1 MIVNKPS
8 KPLIIRLVVSLV
20 GATGVIVLLWL
31 LGPLIGLE
39 STSGCIIGTVAV
51 LALWGLCNVLV
62 SWRTARTE
70 HSMISALAG
79 SDVVRDDVAA
89 ASADEVLA
97 LGEKLR
103 DALTQ
108 LRNAAGNDG
117 KGDSLYTLP
126 WYLIIGPP
134 GSGKST
140 ALLNSGLKFPLAD
153 RMGRKPVKGIGGTRC
168 CDWWFTNEAVL
179 IDTAGRYTTQD
190 SRQAVDQAGWLGFLG
205 LLKTYRKRQPV
216 NGVLVSISLHDL
228 ATITASERHA
238 HALAI
243 KQRLRELHEQL
254 GVRVPVYVL
263 FTKADLIAGFVEFFE
278 GLDREGREQVLGMTF
293 PLDDRTQPEGV
304 VGDFS
309 AEFDLLVGRLND
321 RLVDRIHQER
331 DIERRALMFG
341 FPGQFASMKEVA
353 QEFLTEIFQ
362 PNRFDSPPLLR
373 GAYFTSGTQEGT
385 PIDRLLGSLAATFG
399 LARRPGPAFTG
410 SARSYFLTRLLR
422 EVVFGEA
429 SVVGTDKHAERRHR
443 WLRRGAWA
451 SAALVLLGLGGLWV
465 ASYFDNERLVTSIA
479 HEADVYRTEVKPF
492 IEPKVTDARIREIL
506 PLLNTL
512 RQLPAGY
519 DDRMSGRGVVMGFGL
534 SQADKL
540 GGAGEQAY
548 RHALLQLFLP
558 RLLVHEANHIR
569 AALDRPDELWD
580 ALKAFLMLS
589 GQGPLDARFVSAHFQ
604 AVWVALFPGAETEA
618 EEKRRQLA
626 GHLEVLLANR
636 LELIDAGA
644 PLIEAARHIL
654 AQEQPAMRVWR
665 RIAASQSV
673 QALPEWR
680 LTDHVDA
687 NFGAVF
693 QRASGKRLSD
703 GIPGSFTVGGY
714 RVLLPAIE
722 ASARSGKEE
731 SWVLGLSP
739 EDSAYADFNRN
750 ILQLYL
756 DDYAAAWNGLLNDL
770 TVGRTDDWA
779 KAADTVRRLSG
790 SSSLL
795 VKLLD
800 AVRGETVLSPP
811 VPGGAAM
818 PTAVADTAAAW
829 LTVPLREFNAK
840 FQAIN
845 ALTQD
850 SGGGRSPDLA
860 AALASLQAAYQHLI
874 AIAQAE
880 HGVALGMT
888 DPSGEAAGALRRLYS
903 DAGLLPPPVQGW
915 LQSIARQNAA
925 SGAVGIRAQLDA
937 AWKAD
942 VLPWCKQSLNGRY
955 PFAGP
960 GGSDMAMDDFT
971 RLFKPGGLIDAFF
984 TTRIARYVDV
994 AAHPWRWLTVD
1005 GTPLG
1010 ISTSVLSAFEK
1021 ARAIRDGFFPDGGG
1035 APSVRFDL
1043 RATDFGPVTQEAAVN
1058 IDGQQ
1063 VAFQVGGNQ
1072 AVQMV
1077 WPNPSGARQ
1086 AWVTFTPVAPPP
1098 PAAGTTPAAAPMAAS
1113 HPIVGQTGPWAWFR
1127 LVQGHMRR
1135 VADRFVV
1142 TAVAGPQQV
1151 TLEMRPNSV
1160 VNPFS
1165 LTELKEFQCP
1175 TSF

>member
-1 MIVNKPS
+1 MNKPS
-8 KPLIIRLVVSLV
+8 KPLIIRLVVSLA
-20 GATGVIVLLWL
+20 GAVGVIVLLWV
-31 LGPLIGLE
+31 LGPLVGLE
-39 STSGCIIGTVAV
+39 STSGCIIGTVV
-51 LALWGLCNVLV
+51 TLALWGLGNALV
-62 SWRTARTE
+62 SWRAARTE
-70 HSMISALAG
+70 RSMISALA
-79 SDVVRDDVAA
+79 SPDTARDDVAA
-89 ASADEVLA
+89 ASAEEVQA
-97 LGEKLR
+97 LGDKLR

-108 LRNAAGNDG
+108 LRKAAASEG

-153 RMGRKPVKGIGGTRC
+153 RMGRKPVKGVGGTRS

-190 SRQAVDQAGWLGFLG
+190 SRQTVYQAGWLGFLG
-205 LLKTYRKRQPV
+205 LLKTHRKRQPV
-216 NGVLVSISLHDL
+216 NGVLVAVSLHDL
-228 ATITASERHA
+228 ATVTAEERHA

-278 GLDREGREQVLGMTF
+278 DLDREGREQVLGMTF
-293 PLDDRTQPEGV
+293 ALDDRAQPEGV
-304 VGDFS
+304 VGEFS

-321 RLVDRIHQER
+321 RLADRIHQER
-331 DIERRALMFG
+331 DLERRALMFG
-341 FPGQFASMKEVA
+341 FPAQFASMKAVA
-353 QEFLTEIFQ
+353 QDFLTEIFQ
-362 PNRFDSPPLLR
+362 PNRFEVPPLLR

-399 LARRPGPAFTG
+399 LARRPAPAFSS

-429 SVVGTDKHAERRHR
+429 SVVGTDKLAERRQQ

-451 SAALVLLGLGGLWV
+451 GAALVLLGLGSLWV
-465 ASYFDNERLVTSIA
+465 ASYFDNERLIA
-479 HEADVYRTEVKPF
+479 AIARDAAAYRTEVKPF
-492 IEPKVTDARIREIL
+492 AEPKVTDARIREIL
-506 PLLNTL
+506 PLLNAL
-512 RQLPAGY
+512 RRLPGGY
-519 DDRMSGRGVVMGFGL
+519 DDRAAGRSVVMGLGL

-540 GGAGEQAY
+540 GGVGEQAY
-548 RHALLQLFLP
+548 RHALHALFLP
-558 RLLVHEANHIR
+558 RLLVLEANHIR
-569 AALDRPDELWD
+569 AALDRPDDLWG

-589 GQGPLDARFVSAHFQ
+589 GQGPLDGRFVSAHFQ
-604 AVWVALFPGAETEA
+604 AAWSALAPGAEPEA
-618 EEKRRQLA
+618 EAMRRQLT
-626 GHLEVLLANR
+626 GHLEVLLASR
-636 LELIDAGA
+636 LEPVEAGA
-644 PLIEAARHIL
+644 PLIEAARRTL
-654 AQEQPAMRVWR
+654 AEEQPAMRIWR
-665 RIAASQSV
+665 RIAASQPV
-673 QALPEWR
+673 LAMPEWR
-680 LTDHVDA
+680 PTDHVDA
-687 NFGAVF
+687 SIGAVF

-703 GIPGSFTVGGY
+703 GIPGRFTLGGF
-714 RVLLPAIE
+714 RALLPVIE
-722 ASARSGKEE
+722 ANARSGKEE

-739 EDSAYADFNRN
+739 GDSAYADFNRS

-770 TVGRTDDWA
+770 TIGRTDDWA
-779 KAADTVRRLSG
+779 KAADAVRRLSG

-800 AVRGETVLSPP
+800 AVRAETVLSPP
-811 VPGGAAM
+811 VPGGAAV
-818 PTAVADTAAAW
+818 PAALADAVAPW
-829 LTVPLREFNAK
+829 LMASLRDFNGK

-860 AALASLQAAYQHLI
+860 AALAALQAAYQHLI

-880 HGVALGMT
+880 HGVALGLT
-888 DPSGEAAGALRRLYS
+888 DPSGEAAGALRRLYT

-925 SGAVGIRAQLDA
+925 SGAVGVRAQLDA

-942 VLPWCKQSLNGRY
+942 ILPWCKQSLNGRY
-955 PFAGP
+955 PFAAGA
-960 GGSDMAMDDFT
+960 DMAMDDFT

-984 TTRIARYVDV
+984 TTRMARYVDV

-1010 ISTSVLSAFEK
+1010 IPVAVLSAFEK

-1043 RATDFGPVTQEAAVN
+1043 RAADFGPGTQEVMVN

-1063 VAFQVGGNQ
+1063 SVFQPVGTQ
-1072 AVQMV
+1072 VVQMV
-1077 WPNPSGARQ
+1077 WPNPAGARQ
-1086 AWVTFTPVAPPP
+1086 AWVTFTPVVP
-1098 PAAGTTPAAAPMAAS
+1098 PAPAGTTPAVAPIVPPRAL
-1113 HPIVGQTGPWAWFR
+1113 VGQTGPWAWFR

-1135 VADRFVV
+1135 VADRVLV
-1142 TAVAGPQQV
+1142 TVAAGSQRV

-1165 LTELKEFQCP
+1165 LTELRDFQCP